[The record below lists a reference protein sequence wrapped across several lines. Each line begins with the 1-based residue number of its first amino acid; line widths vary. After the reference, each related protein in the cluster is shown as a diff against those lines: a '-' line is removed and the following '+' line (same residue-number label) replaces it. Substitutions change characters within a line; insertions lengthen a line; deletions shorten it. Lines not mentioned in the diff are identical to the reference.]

1 MEQPRPKLELA
12 AERLGEDIG
21 EWIRAH
27 RRDDRS
33 WTWIATRLASET
45 RVQISDEYLRQLFA
59 ESADISAAK

>member
-1 MEQPRPKLELA
+1 MQQPRPKLELA

-21 EWIRAH
+21 EWVRMH

-33 WTWIATRLASET
+33 WMWIANRLAGET

-59 ESADISAAK
+59 EGAGTGAK